1 MKFNAFEGKFAPAFS
16 INKYRFKQYFASWR
30 DKGAGRMAGSTESVG
45 KQLIII
51 AILGAL
57 GVVLLGISQRADVY
71 FKRNQANADT
81 TIQQDSVKQ
90 AKR

>member
-1 MKFNAFEGKFAPAFS
+1 
-16 INKYRFKQYFASWR
+16 
-30 DKGAGRMAGSTESVG
+30 MAGSTESVG

>member
-1 MKFNAFEGKFAPAFS
+1 
-16 INKYRFKQYFASWR
+16 
-30 DKGAGRMAGSTESVG
+30 MAGSTEPVG
-45 KQLIII
+45 KQIIII

-57 GVVLLGISQRADVY
+57 GVALVGISQRADVY
-71 FKRNQANADT
+71 FKRNQAKAET